1 MSSSVLDME
10 EVHDVLSIMGKNLEC
25 PICLELMKEPVT
37 TKCDHIFCR
46 FCMLKLL
53 NKKKRGRAECPMC
66 KHEIT
71 KRSLQDSPRFK
82 LLVEGL
88 LKTIQAFELDTG
100 HKFSC
105 SPDKGMKAFE
115 VCSSEQLV
123 KDMGLIVH
131 STGYRRR
138 RKRVSMDGQENLGL
152 ILETSSNVKLKKDLF
167 QESPR
172 RSKRQKLSSGKQ
184 VRLKSGSESSEE
196 DLLEKAGSLRVG
208 ETDLLQTPDQ
218 GSDLEIEACEG
229 CERETVDDPL
239 SPRADAEEII
249 LSDLAEYDFS
259 ERENESSRDVASR
272 TEDFRTT
279 ASSLSEQNMPKN
291 FGNAAS
297 NPLPRK
303 CEGESNGAALQN
315 DGECLS
321 NKAKVPST
329 EVLSVTVMEKSP
341 KRHSSGRKSKDC
353 DLQEKEREASN
364 QDHDCSYEN
373 ESSLLHPDR
382 SENST
387 PCSVSSKRVRTGVQR
402 VTEWLSKLN
411 EEMFAL
417 PPQDDYE
424 PEVEALYTIR
434 SKEKRHSG
442 DSWASDKTEIMQN
455 LLEVENCQ
463 SSSKPLLATIEDKIF
478 GKTYKRERKSNPLLN
493 ISVLNDSKNIDDLAG
508 DSVKECKDVRTP
520 VLKRRRKL
528 DLQPEDF
535 IRRINTNDKNTSGI
549 CKGEAIV
556 GQVPERKGVGAAFH
570 FEVSPDDCTSKC
582 NKSLDQPL
590 LEDGC
595 EYIVDRTIEQKD
607 DPAAAVFNGCP
618 LKCEVFDALSPGDI
632 TLVSETLKDK
642 VKSNRTM
649 MGPPIHAKDQ
659 TQAAQVKDLM
669 SKRCKYQTQ
678 RVPAL
683 ELVRRSEGVTDH
695 EAVDTFSVLSSNNLI
710 DLQIDS
716 YPSSE
721 ERRKAKGGSISLRRS
736 RRLLLQ
742 TEETSTLITLCN
754 GSNKEE
760 KPDQVNAGED
770 IVSGKEMTI
779 SVPSCSLSKVHVN
792 LIDCN
797 KLKSNGNHRKAGLH
811 CEKQTLNH
819 TPTDETALTDV
830 KDLNTTM
837 SEESIHWS
845 PSELQ
850 NELEEANTQKSTS
863 LLMVPPEQ
871 KDQMT
876 YPLQNSHLIKE
887 YSTCE
892 SSSDGLP
899 ITTSM
904 DMILCGSKDLQHTK
918 SQSPHINDS
927 VLPVLSKEV
936 DDSEQETELLLKTFK
951 GAKRRSFILQ
961 PSPLPACTFEDPASP
976 PSRDRTDTGQS
987 DVKGKAPSSNYT
999 QIVLPEDPLICAD
1012 FQKATG
1018 YSSDHAETCGNTDGA
1033 AGCSTS
1039 ICNTIKDNQ
1048 SIPSQYPELHT
1059 PVLERNIT
1067 NRSKKGLRRRGNL
1080 NVGSLSSLQVV
1091 ESSFRNI
1098 FRDSCRARDLH
1109 NPDVIVQGT
1118 ESHTI
1123 NETEPS
1129 EGTERVDKASVGKNN
1144 RLALSLPPESMP
1156 LPLEVPHQN
1165 SATVCCKLT
1174 SWEARQLVNELAK
1187 SDCSQSSAFGKEQ
1200 VNPRSCSD
1208 QGHEPGLTEFP
1219 KQPAVACGSGTNNT
1233 QVSSET
1239 PDGLLSLSNEARGNA
1254 NFPELNIRCASVGLT
1269 GKTCDESRFAA
1280 GNLVGSSSGSSVP
1293 GLNGSTRRHPAL
1305 KLFSSES
1312 SEEEE
1317 LPCFQALLF
1326 AEAFNP
1332 SCDSGGPK
1340 NSADDSS
1347 SKQQGGGL
1355 VFSSSSAC
1363 ELKIHEDCSREG
1375 PASPS
1380 QQSECSVN
1388 LFSSQSNASEKSVTE
1403 DPKQSSTV
1411 TANQRKRALQ
1421 ANKNALVE
1429 LEVDVCQDHEEESEV
1444 GNEEQNGQNT
1454 DQHLG
1459 EGSEYESE
1467 ASHTGDSS
1475 GLSSQGEILTT
1486 QQRAI
1491 MQNNLEKLQ
1500 KEMAVLQAVLEQNET
1515 QDLAVSSIPLQHNA
1529 TDFPNGKVDSSEKS
1543 SSFTSKQDMEARSA
1557 DDQLSV
1563 IPTFPCRRE
1572 MEDVEYKSSPTPP
1585 PTPSRSQLTNRK
1597 TPEKVRHSMRL
1608 LKELKAAACAQ
1619 DEDSQLVRVDQP
1631 EVPQEAEKSVDNRS
1645 EPVGFL
1651 AEKAAGTRRSSARV
1665 LSRLYE
1671 NIGMTPSKPSPS
1683 ALSSENNY
1691 SNSKDSLISPCITS
1705 KDRRRHSKR
1714 IERETGIST
1723 FVTPARVAAEPVMVK
1738 TPVVTNKRKISMVA
1752 SGLNQSEL
1760 LLVQK
1765 FSSKTKS
1772 TLSHQISDG
1781 TTHVIMKTDA
1791 ELVCE
1796 RTLKYFL
1803 GIAGRKWVVSY
1814 RWIVQCFKEGRI
1826 LDEIDFEVRGDVIN
1840 GRTHGGPRRARLS
1853 SENLLWKD
1861 FEICCSGSFTD
1872 MTTEHLEQMVTL
1884 CGGSV
1889 VKQPHLFTHDQFT
1902 AVLVVQPDAC
1912 SEDTDFSAMK
1922 RKYNVTVVTRE
1933 WMLDSVARYECQKF
1947 DAYLLPVS

>member
-152 ILETSSNVKLKKDLF
+152 ILQETSSNVKLKKDLF

-987 DVKGKAPSSNYT
+987 DVKG
-999 QIVLPEDPLICAD
+999 
-1012 FQKATG
+1012 
-1018 YSSDHAETCGNTDGA
+1018 
-1033 AGCSTS
+1033 
-1039 ICNTIKDNQ
+1039 
-1048 SIPSQYPELHT
+1048 
-1059 PVLERNIT
+1059 
-1067 NRSKKGLRRRGNL
+1067 
-1080 NVGSLSSLQVV
+1080 
-1091 ESSFRNI
+1091 
-1098 FRDSCRARDLH
+1098 
-1109 NPDVIVQGT
+1109 
-1118 ESHTI
+1118 
-1123 NETEPS
+1123 
-1129 EGTERVDKASVGKNN
+1129 
-1144 RLALSLPPESMP
+1144 
-1156 LPLEVPHQN
+1156 
-1165 SATVCCKLT
+1165 
-1174 SWEARQLVNELAK
+1174 
-1187 SDCSQSSAFGKEQ
+1187 
-1200 VNPRSCSD
+1200 
-1208 QGHEPGLTEFP
+1208 
-1219 KQPAVACGSGTNNT
+1219 
-1233 QVSSET
+1233 
-1239 PDGLLSLSNEARGNA
+1239 
-1254 NFPELNIRCASVGLT
+1254 
-1269 GKTCDESRFAA
+1269 
-1280 GNLVGSSSGSSVP
+1280 
-1293 GLNGSTRRHPAL
+1293 
-1305 KLFSSES
+1305 
-1312 SEEEE
+1312 
-1317 LPCFQALLF
+1317 
-1326 AEAFNP
+1326 
-1332 SCDSGGPK
+1332 
-1340 NSADDSS
+1340 
-1347 SKQQGGGL
+1347 
-1355 VFSSSSAC
+1355 
-1363 ELKIHEDCSREG
+1363 
-1375 PASPS
+1375 
-1380 QQSECSVN
+1380 
-1388 LFSSQSNASEKSVTE
+1388 
-1403 DPKQSSTV
+1403 
-1411 TANQRKRALQ
+1411 
-1421 ANKNALVE
+1421 
-1429 LEVDVCQDHEEESEV
+1429 
-1444 GNEEQNGQNT
+1444 
-1454 DQHLG
+1454 